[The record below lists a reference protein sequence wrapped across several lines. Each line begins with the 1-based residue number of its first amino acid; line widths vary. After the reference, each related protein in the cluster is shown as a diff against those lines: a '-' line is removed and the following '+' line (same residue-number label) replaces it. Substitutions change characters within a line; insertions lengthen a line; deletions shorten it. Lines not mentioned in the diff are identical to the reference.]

1 MKIGVFDSG
10 VGGLTVLKELVPKA
24 PHAEYLYFGDTARL
38 PYGSKSAETVARY
51 TISACKFLR
60 QHGAEM
66 MVIACNTATSLAL
79 PEITKAMDV
88 PVIGV
93 VEPGADAA
101 AKLSKTKNVAV
112 IATAGTVGSH
122 AYKRALAARGIEAHE
137 QACPLFVPLVEEGW
151 VDHPVTEQVAH
162 IYMDEVF
169 RNGSKDTDV
178 LVLGCTHYP
187 LLRPLLRR
195 VVPNQVEIV
204 DSAESTAEAV
214 AKQLNAQP
222 GTAVPHKSAK
232 LETRNS
238 KLVFFATDSVEKF
251 RALGE
256 RFMGHKLENI
266 QHVDIE
272 P

>member
-10 VGGLTVLKELVPKA
+10 VGGLTVLKELVRKA
-24 PHAEYLYFGDTARL
+24 PHADYLYFGDTARL

-79 PEITKAMDV
+79 PQITKALDV

-101 AKLSKTKNVAV
+101 AKLSKSKNVAV

-122 AYKRALAARGIEAHE
+122 AYQRALAARGIEAHE

-151 VDHPVTEQVAH
+151 ADHPVTEQVAH

-187 LLRPLLRR
+187 LLRPMLRR
-195 VVPNQVEIV
+195 LMPKHVEIV

-214 AKQLNAQP
+214 AK
-222 GTAVPHKSAK
+222 K
-232 LETRNS
+232 LGKADGQSGKTLM
-238 KLVFFATDSVEKF
+238 KFFATDSVEKF
-251 RALGE
+251 RTLGE
-256 RFMGHKLENI
+256 RFMQQKLEDI

-272 P
+272 A

>member
-10 VGGLTVLKELVPKA
+10 VGGLTVLKELVRKA
-24 PHAEYLYFGDTARL
+24 PQAEYLYFGDTARL

-79 PEITKAMDV
+79 SQITEAMDV
-88 PVIGV
+88 PVVGV

-101 AKLSKTKNVAV
+101 AKLSKSKKVAV

-122 AYKRALAARGIEAHE
+122 AYQRALAARGVEAHE

-151 VDHPVTEQVAH
+151 AEHPVTEQVAH

-169 RNGSKDTDV
+169 RNGSKNTDV

-187 LLRPLLRR
+187 LLRLMLRR
-195 VVPNQVEIV
+195 VVPKHVEIV

-214 AKQLNAQP
+214 AKKL
-222 GTAVPHKSAK
+222 AK
-232 LETRNS
+232 PDRQSGKTSL
-238 KLVFFATDSVEKF
+238 KFFATDSVEKF

-256 RFMGHKLENI
+256 RFMQQKLEDI

-272 P
+272 A

>member
-1 MKIGVFDSG
+1 
-10 VGGLTVLKELVPKA
+10 
-24 PHAEYLYFGDTARL
+24 
-38 PYGSKSAETVARY
+38 
-51 TISACKFLR
+51 
-60 QHGAEM
+60 
-66 MVIACNTATSLAL
+66 
-79 PEITKAMDV
+79 
-88 PVIGV
+88 V

-101 AKLSKTKNVAV
+101 AKLSKSKEVAV
-112 IATAGTVGSH
+112 IATAGTVGSN

-195 VVPNQVEIV
+195 VVPKQVEIV

-214 AKQLNAQP
+214 AKQLA
-222 GTAVPHKSAK
+222 KSDGQSRK
-232 LETRNS
+232 TSL
-238 KLVFFATDSVEKF
+238 KFFATDSVEKF

>member
-1 MKIGVFDSG
+1 MKIGIFDSG
-10 VGGLTVLKELVPKA
+10 VGGITVLKELVRQA
-24 PHAEYLYFGDTARL
+24 PQPDYLYFGDTARL
-38 PYGSKSAETVARY
+38 PYGSKSAETVAKY

-101 AKLSKTKNVAV
+101 AKLSKSKKVAV

-122 AYKRALAARGIEAHE
+122 AYQRALKSRGIEGHE

-195 VVPNQVEIV
+195 VVPQHVAIV

-214 AKQLNAQP
+214 AK
-222 GTAVPHKSAK
+222 K
-232 LETRNS
+232 LGGSSKPEARNP
-238 KLVFFATDSVEKF
+238 KLSFFATDSVEKF
-251 RALGE
+251 RKLGE
-256 RFMGHKLENI
+256 RFMGHSIENV

-272 P
+272 A